1 MTRAGAATRTR
12 AGVGVVVRSADGLV
26 LVGRRRA
33 EPGQPLAVPG
43 GKLDPGET
51 VEECAV
57 RELRE
62 ETGLVLEATRV
73 RTFDC
78 VLVPGAPTAWLVA
91 GVEGRL
97 DTAAAD
103 AGPRELEPDKFGSF
117 AWIDPADPPDGL
129 FPATAALLARLD
141 GDAA

>member
-1 MTRAGAATRTR
+1 VTR

-26 LVGRRRA
+26 LVGRRQA
-33 EPGQPLAVPG
+33 EPGRPLAVPG
-43 GKLDPGET
+43 GKLEGGET

-62 ETGLVLEATRV
+62 ETGLVLDAARV

-78 VLVPGAPTAWLVA
+78 VLVAGEPTAWLVA

-97 DTAAAD
+97 EAAA
-103 AGPRELEPDKFGSF
+103 AEAAPRELEPDKFGSF
-117 AWIDPADPPDGL
+117 VWIDPADPPDGL
-129 FPATAALLARLD
+129 FAATAALLRRL
-141 GDAA
+141 GA